1 MSTFDMT
8 YVINESL
15 LDDVETDEVVDSTQD
30 GVVYIFKTGIGSQC
44 PSDFVKNIFI
54 KMLESFVSNNEI
66 REYSIN
72 TNEHN
77 SWYEFCIYVTFFEND
92 IVVFNTVFAYIIS
105 VYERYKKACN
115 VNSMTVLS
123 FEDGEERNKFRIHF
137 CRSNGTVMIIGKLYD
152 DCFDM
157 PYVFENMHSF
167 VPVAVKLGVLKPF
180 DENHSRFGIYSS
192 VISMMFVFDQTGK
205 GIFTNTVQMSESD
218 KELRY
223 DETGHMRMNV
233 SEDEVELVDMDGKE
247 CVKCSK
253 NLKYIGPFHDG
264 IAVVALSYGSN
275 AKNYIDI
282 DGNLLSKE
290 WFEDA
295 SDFKNG
301 YGLASINNYASQY
314 EMVLLDST
322 GKNICKEKYD
332 YIEIC
337 DDIDYALVGKNDV
350 GYNFIDK
357 HGNYIWDGEWFE
369 CVTMQSNGYAVVLKN
384 NKETFIHVDENGISF
399 LDNKWHDKVCG
410 FPYDGSYAYLDK
422 NEWNILDI
430 ALGNPMY
437 DDSFDACVTLDN
449 KHMYSLKRTS
459 VNGDD
464 NYNYAFS
471 NGKLVCDKWFSS
483 INIIQDFFI
492 CYEGQ
497 GRKVTVYN
505 KDGKLLVDDYRYADI
520 EIMGEYVIVKK
531 IINGQNLYNVVDRN
545 GKLLSK
551 DEWFILV
558 GREHG
563 HFLRVVD
570 SYNKRNVLSSAGKL
584 LLPRNFDDYIANVQD
599 IDSGEY
605 CIVVSDNYKYA
616 LIDKNGKWSFDGF
629 IDDTIT
635 ETSIPGI
642 LRVGLKGFVDYK
654 GNSVSF
660 I

>member
-1 MSTFDMT
+1 MT

-15 LDDVETDEVVDSTQD
+15 LDDVETDEVEDSTQD
-30 GVVYIFKTGIGSQC
+30 GVVYIFKAGIGSQC

-66 REYSIN
+66 REYSLNI
-72 TNEHN
+72 NEHN

-92 IVVFNTVFAYIIS
+92 IVVFNTVLAYIIA

-123 FEDGEERNKFRIHF
+123 FKDGEERNKSRIHF
-137 CRSNGTVMIIGKLYD
+137 CKSNGTVAFIGKLYEE
-152 DCFDM
+152 CSDM

-180 DENHSRFGIYSS
+180 DENHSRFGVYDS
-192 VISMMFVFDQTGK
+192 VVSMMFVFDQTGK
-205 GIFTNTVQMSESD
+205 SIFSNTVYMSESD

-233 SEDEVELVDMDGKE
+233 SEDDVKLVDMDGKE

-253 NLKYIGPFHDG
+253 KLKYIGQFNEG
-264 IAVVALSYGSN
+264 IAVVALGNGSN

-282 DGNLLSKE
+282 DGNLLSKD
-290 WFEDA
+290 WFEDV

-301 YGLASINNYASQY
+301 YGLATINNYVRQY
-314 EMVLLDST
+314 DMVLLNST

-337 DDIDYALVGKNDV
+337 DDIDYVLVGKNDV

-399 LDNKWHDKVCG
+399 LDNKWHDEVCG
-410 FPYDGSYAYLDK
+410 FPYDGSYAYLDE

-430 ALGNPMY
+430 ASGKPMY
-437 DDSFDACVTLDN
+437 DEGFDTCETLDSE
-449 KHMYSLKRTS
+449 KMYMVKRTS
-459 VNGDD
+459 EKFGD
-464 NYNYAFS
+464 NYNCAFS
-471 NGKLVCDKWFSS
+471 NGKLVCDKWFFS
-483 INIIQDFFI
+483 INIIQDFI
-492 CYEGQ
+492 MCYEGP

-505 KDGKLLVDDYRYADI
+505 KDGKLLVDDDRYAYS
-520 EIMGEYVIVKK
+520 EIMGDYVIVKK
-531 IINGQNLYNVVDRN
+531 EFYNKDLYNVVDRN

-551 DEWFILV
+551 NDWFTIIS
-558 GREHG
+558 REHG

-570 SYNKRNVLSSAGKL
+570 SNNKRNVLSSTGKL
-584 LLPRNFDDYIANVQD
+584 LLPRNFDNYIENVQD

-605 CIVVSDNYKYA
+605 CIVVSDSYKYA
-616 LIDKNGKWSFDGF
+616 LIDKNGNWSFGGF

-635 ETSIPGI
+635 ETSVPGI
-642 LRVGLKGFVDYK
+642 LRVGLKGFADYK